1 MTDSVT
7 WKGVDMRQSENK
19 FKNWVMSF
27 TYQERRNK
35 QLEIFRKQLE
45 DYSSMDKAELNFEY
59 FNCIAEYEHKK
70 NILTLVIISIAVS
83 LIMNIWEKIF
93 SFLSTAIKYDNYMND
108 SQDTFMICL
117 IIASAIGLTFVVVIV
132 IILSTIFNDLKQ
144 LKKKIQLIEYVKS
157 EEENED

>member
-1 MTDSVT
+1 
-7 WKGVDMRQSENK
+7 MRQSENK

-70 NILTLVIISIAVS
+70 NILTLVIITIAVS
-83 LIMNIWEKIF
+83 LIMNKI
-93 SFLSTAIKYDNYMND
+93 LY
-108 SQDTFMICL
+108 CL

>member
-59 FNCIAEYEHKK
+59 FN
-70 NILTLVIISIAVS
+70 
-83 LIMNIWEKIF
+83 
-93 SFLSTAIKYDNYMND
+93 
-108 SQDTFMICL
+108 
-117 IIASAIGLTFVVVIV
+117 
-132 IILSTIFNDLKQ
+132 
-144 LKKKIQLIEYVKS
+144 
-157 EEENED
+157 

>member
-7 WKGVDMRQSENK
+7 RKGADMRQSWTK

-70 NILTLVIISIAVS
+70 NILTLVIITIAVS

-108 SQDTFMICL
+108 SQDTFVVCLMIAL
-117 IIASAIGLTFVVVIV
+117 VIGLTLVVVIV
-132 IILSTIFNDLKQ
+132 IILSAIFNDIKQ
-144 LKKKIQLIEYVKS
+144 LKKEIELIEYVKA
-157 EEENED
+157 EEENEN